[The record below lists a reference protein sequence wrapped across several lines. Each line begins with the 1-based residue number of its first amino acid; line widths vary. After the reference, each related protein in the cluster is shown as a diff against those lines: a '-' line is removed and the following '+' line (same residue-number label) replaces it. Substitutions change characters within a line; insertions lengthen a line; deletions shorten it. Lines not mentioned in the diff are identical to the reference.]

1 MEIDYEGKKKVII
14 KNKKLVLEQK
24 NMVKKNNRINKNSN
38 VVKKDKVKKDS
49 QKIDN
54 PFNEGS
60 NIIINI
66 EIIKNMIIAI
76 EDSKND
82 SSIQSYIL
90 LRLSSLITSNSNKL
104 LLDKFKTKILY
115 YENKIEK
122 ILEELMKKSM

>member
-24 NMVKKNNRINKNSN
+24 NMVKKNNRTNKNSN

-49 QKIDN
+49 QKVDN

-90 LRLSSLITSNSNKL
+90 LRLSSLITSNRNKL
-104 LLDKFKTKILY
+104 LLDKFNDKMYYYRDKVKKI
-115 YENKIEK
+115 
-122 ILEELMKKSM
+122 

>member
-1 MEIDYEGKKKVII
+1 MKIDYESKKKVII

-49 QKIDN
+49 QKVDN

-60 NIIINI
+60 SIIINI